1 MYKKNRLETLPVT
14 HIHRNGDQLFQRT
27 LAATARLSGVGLH
40 SGAKI
45 GMELRPAATDAG
57 IRFIRADRPAAEAVI
72 EAAWDRVVDTRMC
85 TVIANDAGV
94 SVGTIEHLMA
104 ALSGMGVDNAE
115 IHLDGPE
122 VAIMDGSSAAFVAA
136 LTDAGLC
143 AQDGLRQVIRVLK
156 PVEVRDGDKSARLE
170 PAAAAAFSFD
180 IDFASAAIGRQ
191 RRAATLTPDVFAR
204 DISAARTFGFLHEV
218 EAMRR
223 MGLARGG
230 SLDNA
235 VVVDGDRVV
244 NDGGLR
250 FKDEF
255 VRHKILDAVG
265 DLFLAGCPIIG
276 RYHGDKSGH
285 ALNNRLLHALFA
297 DRSAWRYDLLTAA
310 TPTAA
315 LSRSVAA

>member
-1 MYKKNRLETLPVT
+1 
-14 HIHRNGDQLFQRT
+14 
-27 LAATARLSGVGLH
+27 
-40 SGAKI
+40 
-45 GMELRPAATDAG
+45 
-57 IRFIRADRPAAEAVI
+57 
-72 EAAWDRVVDTRMC
+72 MC

-115 IHLDGPE
+115 IHLNGPE
-122 VAIMDGSSAAFVAA
+122 VAILDGSSAEFVAA
-136 LTDAGLC
+136 LADAGLQI
-143 AQDGLRQVIRVLK
+143 QDGLRQVIRVLK
-156 PVEVRDGDKSARLE
+156 PVEIRDGDKIARLD
-170 PAAAAAFSFD
+170 PAETASFSFD

-191 RRAATLTPDVFAR
+191 RCAVALTPDVFAR
-204 DISAARTFGFLHEV
+204 DISKARTFGFLHEV

-223 MGLARGG
+223 AGLARGG

-235 VVVDGDRVV
+235 VVVDGDSIL
-244 NDGGLR
+244 NEGGLR

-276 RYHGDKSGH
+276 RYHGDKAGH

-297 DRSAWRYDLLTAA
+297 DRSAWRYDVLTAA
-310 TPTAA
+310 TPTLA
-315 LSRSVAA
+315 LSRAVA

>member
-1 MYKKNRLETLPVT
+1 MNRKSWLETNPVT
-14 HIHRNGDQLFQRT
+14 HIDRTGDKMFQHT
-27 LAATARLSGVGLH
+27 LAAPARLSGVGLH

-45 GMELRPAATDAG
+45 DMEIRPAPANAG
-57 IRFIRADRPAAEAVI
+57 VRFVRADRPAAEAVI

-115 IHLDGPE
+115 IHLNGSE
-122 VAIMDGSSAAFVAA
+122 VAILDGSSAEFVAA
-136 LTDAGLC
+136 LTDAGLQI
-143 AQDGLRQVIRVLK
+143 QDGLRQVIRVLK
-156 PVEVRDGDKSARLE
+156 PVEVRDGDKIARLD
-170 PAAAAAFSFD
+170 PATAASFSFD

-191 RRAATLTPDVFAR
+191 RRAVALTPDAFVR
-204 DISAARTFGFLHEV
+204 DISKARTFGFLHEV

-235 VVVDGDRVV
+235 VVVDGDSIL
-244 NDGGLR
+244 NEGGLR

-265 DLFLAGCPIIG
+265 DLFLAGGPIIG
-276 RYHGDKSGH
+276 RYHGDKAGH

-297 DRSAWRYDLLTAA
+297 DRSAWRYDVSTAA
-310 TPTAA
+310 TPTLA
-315 LSRSVAA
+315 LTRAVA

>member
-1 MYKKNRLETLPVT
+1 MNKKNRLETDPVT
-14 HIHRNGDQLFQRT
+14 HIDRDGDQMFQHT
-27 LAATARLSGVGLH
+27 VAAPVRLSGVGLH

-45 GMELRPAATDAG
+45 DMEIRPAPANLG
-57 IRFIRADRPAAEAVI
+57 VRFVRADRPAVEAVV
-72 EAAWDRVVDTRMC
+72 EAAWDRVADTRMC
-85 TVIANDAGV
+85 TLIANDAGV

-104 ALSGMGVDNAE
+104 ALRGMGVDNAE
-115 IHLDGPE
+115 IHLNGPE
-122 VAIMDGSSAAFVAA
+122 VAIMDGSSAEFVAA
-136 LTDAGLC
+136 LTDAGLQI
-143 AQDGLRQVIRVLK
+143 QDGLRQVIRVLK
-156 PVEVRDGDKSARLE
+156 PVEIRDGDKLARLD
-170 PAAAAAFSFD
+170 PAETASFSFD

-191 RRAATLTPDVFAR
+191 RCAVALTPDAFAR
-204 DISAARTFGFLHEV
+204 DISKARTFGFLHEV

-244 NDGGLR
+244 NEGGLR

-276 RYHGDKSGH
+276 RYHGDKAGH

-297 DRSAWRYDLLTAA
+297 DRSAWRYDVLTAA
-310 TPTAA
+310 TPTLA
-315 LSRSVAA
+315 LSRAVA